1 MPTANGSAALVGRR
15 AGASPS
21 KNIGSKSVT
30 QTQKILAHLQAGKAI
45 TPIQALSRFRCFRLA
60 ARIAE
65 LRGQGHDISTATIK
79 RKDSRYASYRLG

>member
-1 MPTANGSAALVGRR
+1 M
-15 AGASPS
+15 
-21 KNIGSKSVT
+21 T

-65 LRGQGHDISTATIK
+65 LRGQGHGIHTTTVK
-79 RKDSRYASYRLG
+79 RKGSQYASYRMG